1 MLHGFC
7 SAIRFLTLIPCAG
20 AHRFDPRTAL
30 PFFPLSGLLIGA
42 VLVAVD
48 AAAARFWSPPA
59 ASILVLVVLAALTGA
74 LHLDGLAD
82 SADGLYGQRPPEQAL
97 AIMKD
102 SRIGTMG
109 MVAVVA
115 CIAVKWAGL
124 NDLST
129 HRVLYLLIIPAYARA
144 SVLFGIRLL
153 PYGRPDGGTGQAF
166 FLAPLRNI
174 DFWGLA
180 LVIVLSLLVGWKA
193 VAFNLVFVLLVASL
207 LLFYRRKLN
216 CITGDMLGAMIEVT
230 EAGLFLVAG
239 AG

>member
-1 MLHGFC
+1 MWHGFC

-20 AHRFDPRTAL
+20 AHSFEPRTAL
-30 PFFPLSGLLIGA
+30 PFFPLCGLLIGA

-48 AAAARFWSPPA
+48 AIAAWFWTPPA
-59 ASILVLVVLAALTGA
+59 TSILVLVVLAALTGA
-74 LHLDGLAD
+74 LHIDGLAD
-82 SADGLYGQRPPEQAL
+82 SADGLYGQRPMEKAL

-102 SRIGTMG
+102 SRIGAMG

-124 NDLST
+124 TDLT
-129 HRVLYLLIIPAYARA
+129 TNRALYLLIIPAYARA

-166 FLAPLRNI
+166 FLAPLRTI

-180 LVIVLSLLVGWKA
+180 LVIGVSLLAGWNA
-193 VAFNLVFVLLVASL
+193 VVLNLGFGFIVAGM

-230 EAGLFLVAG
+230 EAGLFLIAAAG
-239 AG
+239 